1 MDYFVEKASKSA
13 GFSVGDSQISTSRL
27 FCKSDLLET
36 FGLLGQRRVS
46 MRFLKQNLLH
56 VTKKKVKN
64 EILHIMGVN
73 TLYIDMQLGDVWIDI
88 VFSISTYLR

>member
-73 TLYIDMQLGDVWIDI
+73 TLYIDMQLGDV
-88 VFSISTYLR
+88 

>member
-13 GFSVGDSQISTSRL
+13 GFSVGDSKILTSRL

-36 FGLLGQRRVS
+36 FGLLGKRRVS

-64 EILHIMGVN
+64 EILHSMGVN
-73 TLYIDMQLGDVWIDI
+73 TLYIDMQLGDV
-88 VFSISTYLR
+88 